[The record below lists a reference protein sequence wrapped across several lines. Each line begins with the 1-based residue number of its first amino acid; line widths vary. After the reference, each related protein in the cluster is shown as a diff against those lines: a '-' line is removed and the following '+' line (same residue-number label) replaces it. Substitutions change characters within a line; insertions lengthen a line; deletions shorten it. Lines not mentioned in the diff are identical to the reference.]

1 MYVYDGSVRVPI
13 KSTRVTTQLM
23 KNRFHVTVDTDG
35 LGKPKNGKKF
45 RVRITDAHDKSEE
58 FDQN

>member
-1 MYVYDGSVRVPI
+1 
-13 KSTRVTTQLM
+13 M